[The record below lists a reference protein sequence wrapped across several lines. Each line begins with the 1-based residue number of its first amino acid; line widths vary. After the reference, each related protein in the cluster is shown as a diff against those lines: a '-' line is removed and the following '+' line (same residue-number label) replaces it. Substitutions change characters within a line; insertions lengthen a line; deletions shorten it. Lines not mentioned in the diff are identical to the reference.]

1 MHTLSE
7 NLGIMAK
14 DERMRELI
22 KFKDIR
28 MTRVNSCKICKYSL
42 GPYRVTPTSMSLLH
56 LGVGWRLNHSQQ

>member
-7 NLGIMAK
+7 NLGLMAK

-28 MTRVNSCKICKYSL
+28 MTRVNSCNICKYSL
-42 GPYRVTPTSMSLLH
+42 GPYRV
-56 LGVGWRLNHSQQ
+56 